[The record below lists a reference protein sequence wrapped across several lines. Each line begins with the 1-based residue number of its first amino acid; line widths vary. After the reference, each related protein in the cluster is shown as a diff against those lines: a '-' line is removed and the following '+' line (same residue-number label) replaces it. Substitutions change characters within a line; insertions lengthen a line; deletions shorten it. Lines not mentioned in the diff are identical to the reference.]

1 MTMDATDGLVKVLAD
16 EGGKVVG
23 AHVVAPGASD
33 MIPVLTMAV
42 AKGLTLKEL
51 DGIIY
56 VHPTLSE
63 AIGEAALKANNEAL
77 HILNA

>member
-1 MTMDATDGLVKVLAD
+1 
-16 EGGKVVG
+16 
-23 AHVVAPGASD
+23 

-42 AKGLTLKEL
+42 ARGLTLKEL

-63 AIGEAALKANNEAL
+63 TIGEAALKANNEAL
-77 HILNA
+77 HILNS